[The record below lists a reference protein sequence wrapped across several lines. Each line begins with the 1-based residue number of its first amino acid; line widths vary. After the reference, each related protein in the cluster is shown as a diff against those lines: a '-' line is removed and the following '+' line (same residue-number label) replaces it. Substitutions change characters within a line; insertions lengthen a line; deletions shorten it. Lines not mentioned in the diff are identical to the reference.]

1 MEMSNY
7 PARYE
12 SDILLRDG
20 STLHLRPIK
29 PDDAHALIDFHKR
42 LSPRSVY
49 FRYFSPLPEL
59 GEDRA
64 VTISTVDYHNNFGL
78 IGELAGRLVA
88 FACYYRDG
96 QALDR
101 AEVAF
106 VTEDALQGRRIA
118 TRMLERLAE
127 IARDHGIATFEAYV
141 LGDNRKMMDVFINT
155 GFEVERRLDGGIF
168 HVTFPIIPTPESEE
182 KSAMRSH
189 AAASA
194 SMKVFFEPKSI
205 AIVGAGRRRGSIG
218 AEVFH
223 NLVQAGFQGVA
234 YPVNE
239 RARVVG
245 SVRAYTRIIDIPD
258 DVDLAILIVPA
269 DEVES
274 VVDDCITKGVR
285 GIIVISAGFAE
296 TGAEGRA
303 REQAIVEKVRE
314 AGVRLIGPNC
324 MGIINTDP
332 AVALNATFSPVYP
345 PVGRVAMSTQSG
357 ALGLAILEHA
367 RRFNIGISTFVS
379 VGNKADVSSNDLIQ
393 YWAEDP
399 RTDVI
404 LLYLESFG
412 NPRNFGRIAKRIAR
426 TKPIVVVKSGRS
438 RAGARA
444 ASSHTGALASTDAV
458 ASALFRQAG
467 MIRTDTLEE
476 LFDVANL
483 LAHQPVPLG
492 CRVAILTNAGGPG
505 ILAAD
510 ACESR
515 GLELPTLTDA
525 TVQELRSFL
534 PPTAS
539 VANPVDMIACST
551 PEHFQKATRLLLAD
565 ENVDSLIVIFIPP
578 LATDPEAVAAAI
590 VEGARKA
597 GDKPVLANF
606 MSAKGVPDILSNIP
620 SYVFPEAAASALA
633 KLTSYGEWRRR
644 PAGTLPVFTDIRTD
658 DARAVV
664 ERALARGGG
673 WLSAIEVHDL
683 FNAVGIPVA
692 KTRFASSV
700 NEAAKAAAGIGFPV
714 ALKAAG
720 PTILHKTEAGGLALG
735 LSEESAVR
743 RAYADMVRKL
753 GAEMTGVLVQEMVP
767 GSVEVVVGST
777 LDPTFGPLVLY
788 GSGGIL
794 VELLNDVAFRINPLT
809 DTDVKDM
816 INEVK
821 GTALLR
827 GYRGAPPADEQALAE
842 IISRVSALI
851 EICPQ
856 IHEMDANPV
865 KVLQKGAI
873 VVEARVRVNRLPE
886 STPTRRIAY

>member
-1 MEMSNY
+1 MSSY

-20 STLHLRPIK
+20 STLRLRPIRQ
-29 PDDAHALIDFHKR
+29 DDVPALIDFHKR

-59 GEDRA
+59 GERRA
-64 VTISTVDYHNNFGL
+64 ISITTVDYHNNFGL

-88 FACYYRDG
+88 FACYYRSREAHG
-96 QALDR
+96 R

-106 VTEDALQGRRIA
+106 VTEDALQGRGIA

-127 IARDHGIATFEAYV
+127 IARDNGISTFEAYV
-141 LGDNRKMMDVFINT
+141 LGDNLKMMDVFINT
-155 GFEVERRLDGGIF
+155 GFVVERRLDGGIF
-168 HVTFPIIPTPESEE
+168 HVTFPITPTPESEE

-189 AAASA
+189 AAATA
-194 SMKVFFEPKSI
+194 SMKVFFEPGSV
-205 AIVGAGRRRGSIG
+205 AVVGAGRRRGNIG
-218 AEVFH
+218 AEVLR
-223 NLVQAGFQGVA
+223 NLVQAGFNGVV
-234 YPVNE
+234 YPVNR

-245 SVRAYTRIIDIPD
+245 SLRAYPRITDVPD
-258 DVDLAILIVPA
+258 EVDLAIVVVPA
-269 DEVES
+269 AEVEA
-274 VVDDCITKGVR
+274 VVDDCIAKGVR

-303 REQAIVEKVRE
+303 REQAILEKVRA
-314 AGVRLIGPNC
+314 AGVRMIGPNC

-332 AVALNATFSPVYP
+332 AFALNATFSPVYP
-345 PVGRVAMSTQSG
+345 PAGRVAMSTQSG
-357 ALGLAILEHA
+357 ALGLAILDHA
-367 RRFNIGISTFVS
+367 RRLNLGISTFVS
-379 VGNKADVSSNDLIQ
+379 VGNKADVSSNDLVQ

-426 TKPIVVVKSGRS
+426 NKPIVAVKSGRS
-438 RAGARA
+438 RAGERA

-458 ASALFRQAG
+458 AGALFRQAG
-467 MIRTDTLEE
+467 IIRTDTLEE

-483 LAHQPVPLG
+483 LAHQPVPAG
-492 CRVAILTNAGGPG
+492 RRVAILTNAGGPG

-515 GLELPTLTDA
+515 GLELPTLADS
-525 TVQELRSFL
+525 TVQGLRSFL

-539 VANPVDMIACST
+539 VANPVSMIACST

-578 LATDPEAVAAAI
+578 LVTDPEAVAAAI
-590 VEGARKA
+590 VEAAKGARE
-597 GDKPVLANF
+597 KPVLANF
-606 MSAKGVPDILSNIP
+606 LSAKGAPEILSNIP
-620 SYVFPEAAASALA
+620 SYAYPEAAASALA
-633 KLTSYGEWRRR
+633 KLTTYAEWRRR
-644 PAGTLPVFTDIRTD
+644 PAGTVPAFTDIQTD
-658 DARAVV
+658 EARAVV

-673 WLSAIEVHDL
+673 WLGPAEVHDL
-683 FNAVGIPVA
+683 FAAVKIPVA
-692 KTRFASSV
+692 KTLFVSNAD
-700 NEAAKAAAGIGFPV
+700 EAAKAAASIGFPV

-720 PTILHKTEAGGLALG
+720 PTILHKMKVGGVELG
-735 LSEESAVR
+735 LSHAGAVR
-743 RAYADMVRKL
+743 KAYADMAGRL
-753 GAEMTGVLVQEMVP
+753 GADLAGALVQEMIP
-767 GSVEVVVGST
+767 DGVEVVVGST

-788 GSGGIL
+788 GGGGIL

-809 DTDVKDM
+809 DVDVQDM

-827 GYRGAPPADEQALAE
+827 GYHGAPAGDETALAE

-851 EICPQ
+851 EMCPQ

-865 KVLQKGAI
+865 RVLQMGA
-873 VVEARVRVNRLPE
+873 VVVDARVRVNRLPE

>member
-1 MEMSNY
+1 MNNY

-20 STLHLRPIK
+20 STLRLRPIK

-59 GEDRA
+59 GEGRA
-64 VTISTVDYHNNFGL
+64 ISISTVDYHDSFGL

-96 QALDR
+96 AAHDR

-106 VTEDALQGRRIA
+106 VTEDALQGRGIA

-127 IARDHGIATFEAYV
+127 IARDQGIATFEAYV

-168 HVTFPIIPTPESEE
+168 HITFPIAPTPQSEE

-189 AAASA
+189 RAASA

-205 AIVGAGRRRGSIG
+205 AVVGAGRHRGTIG

-223 NLVQAGFQGVA
+223 NLVQAGFQGVV

-245 SVRAYTRIIDIPD
+245 SVRAYTRITDIPD
-258 DVDLAILIVPA
+258 EVDLAIIIVPA
-269 DEVES
+269 EEVES

-285 GIIVISAGFAE
+285 GITVISAGFAE

-303 REQAIVEKVRE
+303 REQAILEKVRQ
-314 AGVRLIGPNC
+314 AGLRMIGPNC

-345 PVGRVAMSTQSG
+345 PAGRVAMSTQSG
-357 ALGLAILEHA
+357 ALGLAILDHA
-367 RRFNIGISTFVS
+367 RRLNLGISTFVS

-426 TKPIVVVKSGRS
+426 NKPIVVVKSGRS

-467 MIRTDTLEE
+467 IIRTDTLEE

-483 LAHQPVPLG
+483 LAHQPVPAG
-492 CRVAILTNAGGPG
+492 RRVAILTNAGGPG

-515 GLELPTLTDA
+515 GLELPTLADS

-539 VANPVDMIACST
+539 VANPVDMIASAT

-578 LATDPEAVAAAI
+578 LVTDPEAVAAAI
-590 VEGARKA
+590 VEGAKEA
-597 GDKPVLANF
+597 GDKPLLANF
-606 MSAKGVPDILSNIP
+606 MCAEGVPEILSKIP

-633 KLTSYGEWRRR
+633 RLTSYGEWRHR
-644 PAGTLPVFTDIRTD
+644 PPGTVPAFADIRAD

-673 WLSAIEVHDL
+673 WLSPIEVHDL
-683 FNAVGIPVA
+683 FTSVGIPVA
-692 KTRFASSV
+692 KTRFVSNAD
-700 NEAAKAAAGIGFPV
+700 EAAKAAAAIGFPV

-720 PTILHKTEAGGLALG
+720 PTILHKTEAGGVALG
-735 LSEESAVR
+735 LSDEAAIR
-743 RAYADMVRKL
+743 NIYADMVGRL
-753 GAEMTGVLVQEMVP
+753 GADLTGVLVQEMVP
-767 GSVEVVVGST
+767 GGVEVVVGST
-777 LDPTFGPLVLY
+777 IDPTFGPLILY

-809 DTDVKDM
+809 DTDVQEM

-821 GTALLR
+821 GTALVR
-827 GYRGAPPADEQALAE
+827 GYRGSPPADEHALAE

-851 EICPQ
+851 ELCPQ

-865 KVLQKGAI
+865 KVLRKGAI
-873 VVEARVRVNRLPE
+873 VVDARVRVGRLPE
-886 STPTRRIAY
+886 SSPTRRIAY